1 MTRLPP
7 ALWLLGLAVAVSH
20 LTREP
25 APRAAAAAVQASRA
39 GAAVQKAPRPAGRD
53 VTVR

>member
-7 ALWLLGLAVAVSH
+7 ALWLLGLAVAVSW

-25 APRAAAAAVQASRA
+25 APRAARAAGQVTRA
-39 GAAVQKAPRPAGRD
+39 APGAPPAGRPAG
-53 VTVR
+53 TVVVVR

>member
-7 ALWLLGLAVAVSH
+7 ALWLLGLAVAVSY

-25 APRAAAAAVQASRA
+25 PRRAASVAVQVASAAPAGPRALRPPAPAASAR
-39 GAAVQKAPRPAGRD
+39 
-53 VTVR
+53 